1 MKVNARG
8 KAKSEWYDWKLKW
21 IQGLN
26 QAAEENFAKLESVST
41 PVLLLRSELRAC
53 VLGRPSS

>member
-26 QAAEENFAKLESVST
+26 QVAEENFAKLESVCTCPTS
-41 PVLLLRSELRAC
+41 P
-53 VLGRPSS
+53 

>member
-26 QAAEENFAKLESVST
+26 QVAEENFAKLESVST
-41 PVLLLRSELRAC
+41 CP
-53 VLGRPSS
+53 PSDDTLF